1 MLGTVIVNL
10 DDNRYSMARGARQ
23 NNVWG
28 VFLFLN
34 YSYSDIAPVKGSIYV
49 RSRLANHTYSRRL

>member
-28 VFLFLN
+28 VFFILKL
-34 YSYSDIAPVKGSIYV
+34 
-49 RSRLANHTYSRRL
+49 